1 MYDITT
7 QSCSTAELSEARSD
21 ISAIAAGNKIFFG
34 GGEISDGTFPTKTVD
49 IYDASTNTWSVAAL
63 SQPGKDMGTAIA
75 GNKVFF
81 AGCEGGLAASSRQ
94 NRAETVDIYD
104 LTTSTWSVGH
114 LSEPRYQGISA
125 VAANGKVYLQEVSIS
140 PPLLKLVLFS
150 QNRRL
155 TMLPTPG
162 RDPVYMKA
170 NPDVPVFRDE

>member
-1 MYDITT
+1 MISLLNHA
-7 QSCSTAELSEARSD
+7 QLLKLSEARSD

-94 NRAETVDIYD
+94 NR
-104 LTTSTWSVGH
+104 
-114 LSEPRYQGISA
+114 
-125 VAANGKVYLQEVSIS
+125 
-140 PPLLKLVLFS
+140 
-150 QNRRL
+150 
-155 TMLPTPG
+155 
-162 RDPVYMKA
+162 
-170 NPDVPVFRDE
+170 